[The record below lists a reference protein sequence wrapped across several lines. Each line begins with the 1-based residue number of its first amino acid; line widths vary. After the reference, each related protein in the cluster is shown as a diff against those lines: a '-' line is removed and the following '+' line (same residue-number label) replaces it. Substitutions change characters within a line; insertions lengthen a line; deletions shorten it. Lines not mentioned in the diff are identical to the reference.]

1 MHMKSCVARTA
12 VFAALIL
19 TGTGR
24 AGAQQLPVVTASP
37 STPAPGS
44 LVRISLTAA
53 GSGAD
58 SIIAVTGSMSGE
70 PLHFVL
76 RPDGNWRALG
86 PVTVD
91 ATDSV
96 AATVAIA
103 RASGTVDSVTT
114 FVKLPPRPRPTAASG
129 RRRLNVNPRFTRP
142 LDKATQDRIDRE
154 NARAREVGR
163 NAHSTDAMWTTP
175 FINPRPSPI
184 TSRFGSGRMFNGTL
198 SSRHL
203 GVDFSGAAGSAV
215 NAANRGVV
223 ALVDEFFLAGNV
235 VYIDHG
241 AGLVTGYFH
250 LSRALVAPGDTVEK
264 GQRIGLVGATG
275 RVTGPHL
282 HWNAR
287 YGAVTVNPLDL
298 VRLSTP

>member
-1 MHMKSCVARTA
+1 MSRKSRAARA
-12 VFAALIL
+12 SLGAALFL
-19 TGTGR
+19 FGAAT
-24 AGAQQLPVVTASP
+24 AGAQKPVVTATP
-37 STPAPGS
+37 SNPAPGS
-44 LVRISLTAA
+44 LVRIRVTVPNT
-53 GSGAD
+53 D
-58 SIIAVTGSMSGE
+58 SALAVTGSMSGE

-76 RPDGNWRALG
+76 RGGSWSAIG
-86 PVTVD
+86 PVSVD

-96 AATVAIA
+96 PARVAVA
-103 RASGTVDSVTT
+103 RLSGVVDSVISY
-114 FVKLPPRPRPTAASG
+114 VKLPPRPRPAAGGG
-129 RRRLNVNPRFTRP
+129 RRRLNVDSRFTRP
-142 LDKATQDRIDRE
+142 LDEETQARIDRE
-154 NARAREVGR
+154 NARAREVGK
-163 NAHSTDAMWTTP
+163 NAHSTEAMWTSA
-175 FINPRPSPI
+175 FINPRPSAI

-203 GVDFSGAAGSAV
+203 GVDFSGATGSEV
-215 NAANRGVV
+215 KAANRGIV

-250 LSRALVAPGDTVEK
+250 LSQALVAPGDTVER

-275 RVTGPHL
+275 RTTGPHL

-298 VRLSTP
+298 VRLGTP